1 MKWAGIA
8 AGAED
13 KVIDAEAMRIAA
25 LRVPVFRNFQN
36 EPESHITTSGTA
48 AEYVAA
54 WRHIH
59 RRFARAHVTN
69 VVWTVVFM
77 GVTSERK
84 IAQVRALHPGA
95 GLRRLDCLGVQPGR
109 AVPQLLRH
117 RQALLQLADGQRVR
131 R

>member
-25 LRVPVFRNFQN
+25 LRVPVFLNFQN
-36 EPESHITTSGTA
+36 EPESHITTSGSA

-69 VVWTVVFM
+69 V
-77 GVTSERK
+77 
-84 IAQVRALHPGA
+84 A
-95 GLRRLDCLGVQPGR
+95 GPSCSW
-109 AVPQLLRH
+109 A
-117 RQALLQLADGQRVR
+117 
-131 R
+131 